1 MKKNFHFL
9 KTTLGRGYFD
19 LFCAGLFL
27 VTGNSVTDWIMFA
40 VLVVCG
46 VFFVVMGCLNR
57 EVGGED
63 IDYREVQKQ
72 ALQAGFE
79 NRSLLQ

>member
-1 MKKNFHFL
+1 MVSFCSFGFMKRNFHFL

-27 VTGNSVTDWIMFA
+27 ITSDSIMGWVMCA
-40 VLVVCG
+40 VLLVCG
-46 VFFVVMGCLNR
+46 TFFVVMGCLNK

-63 IDYREVQKQ
+63 YDPNQ
-72 ALQAGFE
+72 L
-79 NRSLLQ
+79 